1 MVRDDKHGI
10 VFVVFFSRKDWPG
23 GRSMLLRLRL
33 KFM

>member
-10 VFVVFFSRKDWPG
+10 VFVVFFSRKDRLG
-23 GRSMLLRLRL
+23 GCSVFLGVRL